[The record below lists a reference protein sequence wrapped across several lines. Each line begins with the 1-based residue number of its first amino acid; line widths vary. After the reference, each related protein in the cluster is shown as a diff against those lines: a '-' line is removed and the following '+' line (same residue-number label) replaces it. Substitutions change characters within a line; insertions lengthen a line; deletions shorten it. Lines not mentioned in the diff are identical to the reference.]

1 MLYICWIFRLKNAI
15 LLSRY
20 FNFYLKTR
28 KNNVVIKK
36 YTYKNLSLN
45 VKIQTT
51 YTTKLEYFTLYDVNE
66 KEIKCTM
73 F

>member
-1 MLYICWIFRLKNAI
+1 M
-15 LLSRY
+15 LLSKH

-36 YTYKNLSLN
+36 STYKNLSLN
-45 VKIQTT
+45 VKIQTI
-51 YTTKLEYFTLYDVNE
+51 YTTKLEYFTLYDAKE
-66 KEIKCTM
+66 KKIKCTM

>member
-1 MLYICWIFRLKNAI
+1 MSLFK
-15 LLSRY
+15 Y

-36 YTYKNLSLN
+36 YTYMNLSLN

-51 YTTKLEYFTLYDVNE
+51 YTTKLEYFTLYDVKL
-66 KEIKCTM
+66 KENKFTM
-73 F
+73 C

>member
-1 MLYICWIFRLKNAI
+1 MSLFK
-15 LLSRY
+15 Y

-36 YTYKNLSLN
+36 STYKHLSLN

-51 YTTKLEYFTLYDVNE
+51 YTTKLEFCNKMMLS
-66 KEIKCTM
+66 
-73 F
+73 